1 LGQTIQPHGC
11 VSVDQQS
18 DVDAVTGRKREALEQ
33 RPPHGNLSGER
44 LLEAG
49 QVRIEEVQQRAGREL
64 GHAATLVRKRE
75 LTEAKRAP
83 VMGLDKRYPR
93 IVDERSE
100 QAGDEVRAEVLGV
113 GVKEAN
119 DLASEH
125 WQRPPQGVA
134 LAEHLPELWS
144 QLALCMDLCPK
155 LACDLGRA
163 VNGVVNYHD
172 LVDQPEL
179 AQLSEAAEDGPNRA
193 HLVASRQA
201 DGHRTHLRGA
211 QPRREC
217 GRGAELAVV
226 KGIALVPAQ
235 G

>member
-1 LGQTIQPHGC
+1 
-11 VSVDQQS
+11 
-18 DVDAVTGRKREALEQ
+18 
-33 RPPHGNLSGER
+33 
-44 LLEAG
+44 
-49 QVRIEEVQQRAGREL
+49 
-64 GHAATLVRKRE
+64 VRKRE

-235 G
+235 GAHRHEHSMTEPWRRRQPPAERGSGQLPTRMSLSGADLLGRRGRRRRRRSR